1 MPIFEYVCG
10 DCGTRFEKILQHWDD
25 PTDCSKCQ
33 SAKVT
38 RQISTF
44 AVGAPSNGGSI
55 SAGEA
60 CGPCGCG
67 APRPGMCSMN

>member
-1 MPIFEYVCG
+1 MPIFEFVCG
-10 DCGTRFEKILQHWDD
+10 DCGTRFEKILQRWDEA
-25 PTDCSKCQ
+25 TDCSQCHSK
-33 SAKVT
+33 AVT

-44 AVGAPSNGGSI
+44 AVGAPSNGSSA
-55 SAGEA
+55 SAGEE